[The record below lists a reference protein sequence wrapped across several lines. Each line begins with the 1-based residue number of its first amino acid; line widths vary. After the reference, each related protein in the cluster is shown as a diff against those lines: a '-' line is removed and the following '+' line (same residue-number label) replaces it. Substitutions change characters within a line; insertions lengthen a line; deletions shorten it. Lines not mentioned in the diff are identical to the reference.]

1 MISPLK
7 MMQRIKHMKDDFEED
22 GRIQLHEFLDLILWS
37 VKLGRDPLTKLKTTL
52 KCTLK
57 F

>member
-7 MMQRIKHMKDDFEED
+7 MMQRIKHMKDDFEEE

-37 VKLGRDPLTKLKTTL
+37 VGYIEDKLYDLI
-52 KCTLK
+52 
-57 F
+57 